1 MKVFSIYLIITLTFL
16 SASLFNS
23 HPHKNDF
30 KANFESKNQTLET
43 LLKDF

>member
-1 MKVFSIYLIITLTFL
+1 MKIYLIIVLCFL
-16 SASLFNS
+16 LSSLFNS

-30 KANFESKNQTLET
+30 KSNLESNNKTLET